1 MNSTIKKMAI
11 KVSKILGITIA
22 VVLFLLFIIPILF
35 PGTVAQQVK
44 NFANQKLAGELNFSK
59 ARLSFFDH
67 FPSLTVTL
75 DDFSLKGSAPFEKDT
90 LIAAKNVSFGINLKR
105 LIFDSEIRINKLYI
119 SKAMANVM
127 VDEKGRANYNVY
139 IADPSV
145 PVDTTSNTALRLD
158 KIDITDTHIKYYDK
172 STKML
177 VDAQGFNYVGKGD
190 LSEDVFDLATDAQIE
205 QLDFYYNGAAY
216 MQKKK
221 VHADLITRI
230 NTNSL
235 AFMFRKNELLINK
248 LPIKFN
254 GFFKILKDGYDIDVT
269 VTSIDSQ
276 LEDLFGALPAQ
287 YLNEVE
293 KGKFQGRTSVLFT
306 FKGNYN
312 ASRNFK
318 PDMAFNMDIRD
329 GYIQHPSA
337 PFPASNI
344 YLDLKTKMP
353 SLNTDSLSV
362 ELDTL
367 AMKIGGGYARA
378 KVKTI
383 GLEKMK
389 LKAAIVANVDL
400 GKIQTAF
407 NIKDVDM
414 KGVFRANIKSEGQFD
429 YEKRKFPV
437 TEGIAVL
444 ENASIKTP
452 YYPNPITEINFKATV
467 INKTGEY
474 KDLYVALNPATFTFE
489 QHPFFLTAIFKNFE
503 DINYN
508 VRAKGDIDVAKIY
521 KVFSRKGL
529 DLKGYIKADLS
540 LKGIQSDATNGHY
553 ERLDNKGT
561 LLLSQIKATSELF
574 PKPFYI
580 REGRFSFHQDKM
592 RFDKFIADYGHS
604 DFAINGHLRN
614 VINYIFSRHGTLNGS
629 FNVNSNLINVDEFM
643 ALKPNETKKET
654 TAVVVAKA
662 ENPKQS
668 GVVLLPKNL
677 DVALTAQAKKVNYT
691 GLTLSDLKGTVALS
705 KGRGILKKTNFNLI
719 GCKVNMDADY
729 EASSPTKALF
739 NFHLVAKDFDVQRAY
754 KEIELFR
761 EVASAAEKAEGIISA
776 DYTLNG
782 ALDGNMSPIT
792 ESLVGAGTIQI
803 SKVKVSGLKLFNNL
817 GAKTGLGV
825 EDPDLSKIDINTTI
839 KNNVITVERF
849 RMKVSVFR
857 IRLEGE
863 TNLKGPMDFKLRV
876 GLPPFGLIGIPVMVT
891 GTHDKPNIKIF
902 SKTHEDVEETKYD
915 PNAKE

>member
-1 MNSTIKKMAI
+1 
-11 KVSKILGITIA
+11 
-22 VVLFLLFIIPILF
+22 
-35 PGTVAQQVK
+35 
-44 NFANQKLAGELNFSK
+44 
-59 ARLSFFDH
+59 
-67 FPSLTVTL
+67 
-75 DDFSLKGSAPFEKDT
+75 
-90 LIAAKNVSFGINLKR
+90 
-105 LIFDSEIRINKLYI
+105 
-119 SKAMANVM
+119 
-127 VDEKGRANYNVY
+127 
-139 IADPSV
+139 
-145 PVDTTSNTALRLD
+145 
-158 KIDITDTHIKYYDK
+158 
-172 STKML
+172 
-177 VDAQGFNYVGKGD
+177 
-190 LSEDVFDLATDAQIE
+190 
-205 QLDFYYNGAAY
+205 
-216 MQKKK
+216 
-221 VHADLITRI
+221 
-230 NTNSL
+230 
-235 AFMFRKNELLINK
+235 
-248 LPIKFN
+248 
-254 GFFKILKDGYDIDVT
+254 
-269 VTSIDSQ
+269 
-276 LEDLFGALPAQ
+276 
-287 YLNEVE
+287 
-293 KGKFQGRTSVLFT
+293 
-306 FKGNYN
+306 
-312 ASRNFK
+312 
-318 PDMAFNMDIRD
+318 
-329 GYIQHPSA
+329 
-337 PFPASNI
+337 
-344 YLDLKTKMP
+344 MP